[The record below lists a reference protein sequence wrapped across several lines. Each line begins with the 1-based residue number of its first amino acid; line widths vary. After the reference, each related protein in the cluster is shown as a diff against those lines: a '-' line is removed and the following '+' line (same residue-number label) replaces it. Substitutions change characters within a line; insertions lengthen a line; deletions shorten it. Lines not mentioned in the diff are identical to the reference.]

1 MRLKLLALPLALVAT
16 LALVGSQLAS
26 TSAQGP
32 GPSAG
37 EVLADGLVGSIG
49 ATIGPD
55 GALYVAGGRPGAL
68 CRCAGEL

>member
-37 EVLADGLVGSIG
+37 DVECAVRANGG
-49 ATIGPD
+49 AN
-55 GALYVAGGRPGAL
+55 
-68 CRCAGEL
+68 